1 MTKRMIIMLA
11 ATLVVLGGVFG
22 FQVFK
27 ASMIKKFMGM
37 GQPPATI
44 TTIKATVEEWQP
56 VIKAVGS
63 LRAVKGADLAAES
76 AGIVDQIYFQS
87 GDDVEEGAMLLQLRS
102 DSDRARL
109 RALESAAKL
118 AEITLQRDLK
128 QLQSQAVS
136 QATVD
141 ADSAALEGAKALV
154 LEQRAVI
161 EKKTVLAPFTGH
173 LGIRAIDVG
182 QYLASGTTVVTLQ
195 QLDPIYV
202 DFFLPQQMLPKL
214 KVGQKVVV
222 TTDAVAGKE
231 VEGAITALN
240 AKIDPNTRNIQVRAT
255 LPNPDRALL
264 PGMFANVAVTS
275 GDAQRLVTLPQTAI
289 SYNPYGNTVYRIEQ
303 QAADEKSKGGLVARQ
318 SFVTTGETRGDQVA
332 VLSGVKEGEEIA
344 SSGLMK
350 LHNGSMVVVNNSVTP
365 TNDPAPK
372 PKDE

>member
-56 VIKAVGS
+56 VIKASGS

-102 DSDRARL
+102 DSDRAHL

-161 EKKTVLAPFTGH
+161 EKKTVLAPFAGH

-202 DFFLPQQMLPKL
+202 DFFLPQQMFPKL

-255 LPNPDRALL
+255 LPNVDRALL
-264 PGMFANVAVTS
+264 PGMFANVAVMS
-275 GDAQRLVTLPQTAI
+275 GDAQRFVTLPQTAI
-289 SYNPYGNTVYRIEQ
+289 SYNPYGNTVYRVEQ
-303 QAADEKSKGGLVARQ
+303 QAADEKSQGGLVARQ

-350 LHNGSMVVVNNSVTP
+350 LHNGAMVVVNNSVTP

>member
-1 MTKRMIIMLA
+1 
-11 ATLVVLGGVFG
+11 
-22 FQVFK
+22 
-27 ASMIKKFMGM
+27 
-37 GQPPATI
+37 
-44 TTIKATVEEWQP
+44 
-56 VIKAVGS
+56 
-63 LRAVKGADLAAES
+63 
-76 AGIVDQIYFQS
+76 
-87 GDDVEEGAMLLQLRS
+87 MLLQLRS
-102 DSDRARL
+102 DSDRAHL

-303 QAADEKSKGGLVARQ
+303 QAADEKSKGGLVAKQ